1 MFIETIAPP
10 RTWRAIEARTRAMG
24 FDMPSDPAVGA
35 ALRSLAAAKPGGRI
49 LELGTGTGL
58 ATAYLLA
65 GMDEAARL
73 VSVDTDAGVQN
84 VARVAFAEDPRAR
97 FVICDGLA
105 FIEAAQPAS
114 YDLIFADAWPGK
126 YEGLDGALA
135 LLAPGGFYVIDD
147 MLPQP
152 NWPPGHQANVD
163 ALIGDLTSRRGLA
176 VSLMPF
182 GSGMVVAT
190 RQVSKW
196 MAA

>member
-1 MFIETIAPP
+1 MFIDTIAPP
-10 RTWRAIEARTRAMG
+10 RSWRAIEARTRAMG

-35 ALRSLAAAKPGGRI
+35 ALRSLAAAKPGGRL

-65 GMDEAARL
+65 GMDNAARL
-73 VSVDTDAGVQN
+73 VSVDTDPVVQD
-84 VARVAFAEDPRAR
+84 VARQAFADDRR
-97 FVICDGLA
+97 VNFVTADGLA
-105 FIEAAQPAS
+105 FIQGERAGS

-126 YEGLDGALA
+126 YEGLDAALA
-135 LLAPGGFYVIDD
+135 LLAPGGLYVIDD

-152 NWPPGHQANVD
+152 NWPEGHQANVD

-190 RQVSKW
+190 RQASRW
-196 MAA
+196 TPA

>member
-1 MFIETIAPP
+1 MFIDTIAPP
-10 RTWRAIEARTRAMG
+10 RSWRALEARTRAMG

-35 ALRSLAAAKPGGRI
+35 VLRSLAAAKPGGRM

-84 VARVAFAEDPRAR
+84 VAREALGGDPRVR
-97 FVICDGLA
+97 FVICDGGA
-105 FIEAAQPAS
+105 FIEAARPAF
-114 YDLIFADAWPGK
+114 YDLIFADAMPGK
-126 YEGLDGALA
+126 YEGLDAALA

-152 NWPPGHQANVD
+152 NWPEGHQAKVD

-190 RQVSKW
+190 RK
-196 MAA
+196 AA